1 MSPNEAQV
9 GTGGVCA
16 YAAVINGLH
25 FPNRSVLHCGT
36 RRRRAEGGVWV
47 TGAERRALSLSPGTR
62 GDNTGSLVSVRN
74 MTIFSSL
81 SVGM

>member
-1 MSPNEAQV
+1 MSPNAAQV

-36 RRRRAEGGVWV
+36 RRPGADGGVWV
-47 TGAERRALSLSPGTR
+47 TGAERRALSLGTR
-62 GDNTGSLVSVRN
+62 GDNTGSLVSVRKMN
-74 MTIFSSL
+74 IFSSL